1 MAYELPEWVAELTDP
16 RRARTTEELADRLVP
31 LAEQAIDI
39 SRRLQAQLTELNAP
53 FETEALQALV
63 DVLHTRSA
71 QAFGE
76 VNGEIENTG
85 QDRVARILK
94 RADAAPA
101 GQRAELRERLAAEVF
116 PALKAQQ
123 RVVCERIGDRTADAV
138 QAAAKTL
145 LDRTGELAAAVTDMV
160 HQVLPAAQEG
170 LTLAGRV
177 SALTGRVR
185 KAGRGD
191 IPGDLR
197 REAAEVAGSCEE
209 TLGRLEMEWSMI
221 GARASTVRAA
231 LRAVEETAFSEVTQA
246 MAHCVA
252 ELAPA
257 HVKVLNDTEDLA
269 IALLTEGS

>member
-1 MAYELPEWVAELTDP
+1 MAYELPDWVAELTDP
-16 RRARTTEELADRLVP
+16 RRAQTTEQLADRLVP

-53 FETEALQALV
+53 FEPEALQALV

-71 QAFGE
+71 QAFNE

-85 QDRVARILK
+85 QDRVARILR
-94 RADAAPA
+94 RA
-101 GQRAELRERLAAEVF
+101 GSRAEVRERLAAEVF

-138 QAAAKTL
+138 QSAATTL
-145 LDRTGELAAAVTDMV
+145 LTRTGELAAAVTAMV

-170 LTLAGRV
+170 LSLAGRV

-185 KAGRGD
+185 KAGRGPVSD
-191 IPGDLR
+191 ELR
-197 REAAEVAGSCEE
+197 REAAETAAACEE
-209 TLGRLEMEWSMI
+209 TLGRLELEWSMI
-221 GARASTVRAA
+221 GARASSVRAA
-231 LRAVEETAFSEVTQA
+231 LRAVEEAAFTEVTQE
-246 MAHCVA
+246 MSECVA

-257 HVKVLNDTEDLA
+257 HVKALNETEVRA
-269 IALLTEGS
+269 MALLAEG